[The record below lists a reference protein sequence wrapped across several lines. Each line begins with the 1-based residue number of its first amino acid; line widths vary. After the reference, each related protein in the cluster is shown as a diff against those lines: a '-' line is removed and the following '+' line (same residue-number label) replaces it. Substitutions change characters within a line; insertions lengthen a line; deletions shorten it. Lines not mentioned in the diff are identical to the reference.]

1 MGSPLGPLDSVPW
14 GAGMAP
20 ERGLL
25 KHEAQGRGPSSLG
38 QRMLWL
44 PVPYCETLSMLINL
58 SGPCFPCLENGDN
71 VSTE

>member
-20 ERGLL
+20 EQGLL
-25 KHEAQGRGPSSLG
+25 KHETQGRGPSSLG

-44 PVPYCETLSMLINL
+44 AVPYCETLSMLINL
-58 SGPCFPCLENGDN
+58 SAPCFPCLENGDN